1 MAALGYL
8 QIPPGP
14 GLKRVGAWKHEDNL
28 QFVDLFGQFP
38 TLLFQN
44 PEYALDDDLVL
55 FINQD
60 RPECTKLAV
69 RIARIFCSGK
79 AYIYLSVYLSIYI
92 YRLSISQ
99 RI

>member
-14 GLKRVGAWKHEDNL
+14 GFKRVGAWKHEDNL

-38 TLLFQN
+38 THLFQN

-69 RIARIFCSGK
+69 RIAVEKPKSIYLFIYL
-79 AYIYLSVYLSIYI
+79 YIYIVYLF
-92 YRLSISQ
+92 RNVFKT
-99 RI
+99 